1 MRKVPRLLDTMSLV
15 QRVIQQT
22 EYHLNQAQVEA
33 SLARQTA
40 IILSSSTTRSAL
52 YAYTWWDWMFRGCVI
67 ASAIIFTMTLVQC
80 WYFRHI
86 IHALKRDTKTDFELI
101 EFRSP
106 AMVVSREIHPVM
118 CRTA

>member
-80 WYFRHI
+80 WYFRLI
-86 IHALKRDTKTDFELI
+86 IHALTKDIKTDLI
-101 EFRSP
+101 LNQLNS
-106 AMVVSREIHPVM
+106 
-118 CRTA
+118 TALQWL